1 MTRRAFTAFAVS
13 LVTLSPVAF
22 YFKSPLVFYRF
33 DGTYLLILARMQE
46 TWASSRLAFVSNP
59 LQGIGGL
66 ALLVFLLI
74 YFEQTAL
81 LYIFST
87 LGVTVLLVIVALA
100 DLGQS
105 EQSADAD
112 PAQPVSSRNPAR

>member
-1 MTRRAFTAFAVS
+1 MSQRIPSKIKKNRR
-13 LVTLSPVAF
+13 L
-22 YFKSPLVFYRF
+22 
-33 DGTYLLILARMQE
+33 TYLWI
-46 TWASSRLAFVSNP
+46 F
-59 LQGIGGL
+59 GL

-100 DLGQS
+100 DLGRS
-105 EQSADAD
+105 EHSATDTSPISSAATPGK
-112 PAQPVSSRNPAR
+112 PAK

>member
-1 MTRRAFTAFAVS
+1 M
-13 LVTLSPVAF
+13 
-22 YFKSPLVFYRF
+22 
-33 DGTYLLILARMQE
+33 
-46 TWASSRLAFVSNP
+46 
-59 LQGIGGL
+59 

-74 YFEQTAL
+74 YFQQTAL

-105 EQSADAD
+105 ELSDNASATTT
-112 PAQPVSSRNPAR
+112 PVGKAT

>member
-1 MTRRAFTAFAVS
+1 MSQRIRTKVKKRRGF
-13 LVTLSPVAF
+13 
-22 YFKSPLVFYRF
+22 
-33 DGTYLLILARMQE
+33 TYLWI
-46 TWASSRLAFVSNP
+46 F
-59 LQGIGGL
+59 GL

-87 LGVTVLLVIVALA
+87 LGVTVLLVIVAFA

-105 EQSADAD
+105 DLSAAEPETQSGAGAK
-112 PAQPVSSRNPAR
+112 PAK